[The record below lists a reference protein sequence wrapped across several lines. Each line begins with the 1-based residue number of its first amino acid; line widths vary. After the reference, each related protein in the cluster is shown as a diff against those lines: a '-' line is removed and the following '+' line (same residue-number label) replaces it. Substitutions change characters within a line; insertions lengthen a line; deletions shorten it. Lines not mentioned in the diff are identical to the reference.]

1 MLSLPFSPLGLN
13 RTSVSAMLA
22 GLVTTTGPDAV
33 LDGYP
38 EYKTSIDQLDAD
50 QRRAFN
56 QVAELIV
63 TSHST
68 RDPIDAVAVV
78 GHADKALRK
87 PVGERAAFELE
98 VSQTRATSAKDM
110 LLGRV
115 RLLAS
120 NAHYSKVLLVVG
132 IGVGN
137 ARPVF
142 AHAATEAQ
150 MRKNRRVE
158 IFLFRSHYAPSRCA
172 VR

>member
-1 MLSLPFSPLGLN
+1 MPSSTDIPNTRP
-13 RTSVSAMLA
+13 R
-22 GLVTTTGPDAV
+22 
-33 LDGYP
+33 
-38 EYKTSIDQLDAD
+38 SIQLDAD

-63 TSHST
+63 RSHST

-137 ARPVF
+137 TF
-142 AHAATEAQ
+142 
-150 MRKNRRVE
+150 
-158 IFLFRSHYAPSRCA
+158 
-172 VR
+172 